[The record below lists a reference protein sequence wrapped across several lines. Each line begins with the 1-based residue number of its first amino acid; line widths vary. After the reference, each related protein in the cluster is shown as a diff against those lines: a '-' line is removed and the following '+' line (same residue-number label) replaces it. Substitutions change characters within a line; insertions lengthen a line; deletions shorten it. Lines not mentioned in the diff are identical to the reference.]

1 MRSSAT
7 GSSSSLGR
15 ERGDAFQPANG
26 NLPIVPALPE
36 RETTDAV
43 VVWIERRPLQTLA
56 LALGLGLVLG
66 VAWRL

>member
-1 MRSSAT
+1 MAKVSQARKAPQQRARTSRPSTKSAPK
-7 GSSSSLGR
+7 R
-15 ERGDAFQPANG
+15 RAA
-26 NLPIVPALPE
+26 AK

-43 VVWIERRPLQTLA
+43 VVWIERRPLQALA